1 MKTIDPRKHANVHKP
16 LVRAGALYRMLLH
29 SVDHRCPEVKLV
41 VAVIAQAIEDCA
53 STEYFDQVSA
63 ERFMRDW
70 RLEAW
75 AKAVGLDPDFVREVV
90 IKTQFLSPI
99 GPTPPAPAPTV
110 SANQVKA
117 EDEHLARSSDA

>member
-16 LVRAGALYRMLLH
+16 LVRSAALYRMLLH

-75 AKAVGLDPDFVREVV
+75 AKAVGLDPGFVREVA

-99 GPTPPAPAPTV
+99 GPTLPAPH
-110 SANQVKA
+110 ANVGIDQVKA
-117 EDEHLARSSDA
+117 EAENEPRSSDA